1 MRTASLINA
10 EYIKHKVM
18 PPDENIDVKFSRG
31 NHLPHFANIYSEK
44 ENTSVLISKLNNS
57 VLPSIRN

>member
-1 MRTASLINA
+1 VLTDIQQILKGQENKHRKNNMRTASLINA

-31 NHLPHFANIYSEK
+31 NH
-44 ENTSVLISKLNNS
+44 
-57 VLPSIRN
+57 